1 MGKCLKNCT
10 PSASQLCIQSQPI
23 MDPILADAEWYG
35 PSLYCFAVVMQDYG
49 STKKM
54 YDLEL
59 LQGAYEK
66 GASIFGCDSWGVF
79 SDKDGDLGPGASLVK
94 LEDADGD
101 FHFAKRE
108 ETGTWLNTGLH
119 YQAWKAIQAEGKY
132 ATANWVVKVDA
143 DAVMITS
150 RLKYWLSDKYVP
162 PAGTYLENCKF
173 VKYGYFGSLE
183 IFSKAAF
190 ETLLASMASCK
201 DGGIDWKV
209 GVDGGKYGPMGED
222 LFAQTCLDANGVK
235 RGIGYGS
242 KLDGTCEADRP
253 TEEKKNKKWMPGC
266 DYLNTTTYHP
276 LMKPEDWWA
285 CYEAT

>member
-10 PSASQLCIQSQPI
+10 PSASQLCIQTQPI

-66 GASIFGCDSWGVF
+66 GASIFGCENWGVF

-132 ATANWVVKVDA
+132 AAANWVVKLDA

-150 RLKYWLSDKYVP
+150 RLKYWLSDKPVP
-162 PAGTYLENCKF
+162 PGGIYLENC
-173 VKYGYFGSLE
+173 
-183 IFSKAAF
+183 
-190 ETLLASMASCK
+190 
-201 DGGIDWKV
+201 
-209 GVDGGKYGPMGED
+209 KYGPMGED
-222 LFAQTCLDANGVK
+222 LFAQTCLDANG
-235 RGIGYGS
+235 
-242 KLDGTCEADRP
+242 
-253 TEEKKNKKWMPGC
+253 
-266 DYLNTTTYHP
+266 
-276 LMKPEDWWA
+276 
-285 CYEAT
+285 

>member
-1 MGKCLKNCT
+1 MALRRAAADTDGLQSKVQTVALPPRDKCAAASEDCYSLGCCNVAGLNCFETKKGKGKCLKNCT
-10 PSASQLCIQSQPI
+10 PSASQLCIQTQPI

-66 GASIFGCDSWGVF
+66 GASIFGCENWGVF

-119 YQAWKAIQAEGKY
+119 YQAWKGIGGSRRVQERQLGREPP
-132 ATANWVVKVDA
+132 VHFLSRSGGVPDPPLPVRLGCQVDA
-143 DAVMITS
+143 MD
-150 RLKYWLSDKYVP
+150 
-162 PAGTYLENCKF
+162 
-173 VKYGYFGSLE
+173 
-183 IFSKAAF
+183 
-190 ETLLASMASCK
+190 
-201 DGGIDWKV
+201 
-209 GVDGGKYGPMGED
+209 
-222 LFAQTCLDANGVK
+222 QTN
-235 RGIGYGS
+235 
-242 KLDGTCEADRP
+242 
-253 TEEKKNKKWMPGC
+253 
-266 DYLNTTTYHP
+266 
-276 LMKPEDWWA
+276 
-285 CYEAT
+285 